1 MPVDERP
8 KRNGWRPKP
17 GDWVARRPR
26 QAEIRPAVVRM
37 PVARLSTR
45 NLASAST
52 VLYGFALLIGIGTVL
67 LALPFSSADGSFTDI
82 VDALF
87 TATSAVTVT
96 GLIVTD
102 TPVYWSGTGHAIILA
117 LILIGGTGWLALA
130 GFMLILLGQRLTLQ
144 QRLALR
150 NSLGAPHLGGVVRL
164 LRGIMLTFL
173 GLQVLGGIV
182 LSLRFRSAFDW
193 EWSQALWQ
201 GFFHAVSGF
210 NNAGFTI
217 MEGSRSLS
225 YFASDVIV
233 VGVMGLLIVLGGLS
247 FPVMAEVVRIRR
259 FARLALDA
267 KLVVT
272 LSLLLWVLG
281 AVVIFA
287 MEYDDPGTLG
297 PLSVGDKMLNA
308 VFQSITAR
316 AAGFSSVD
324 IGLLAP
330 STAFFIIGLM
340 FIGTASASV
349 GGGIRLNT
357 LGVLLAAVWSAF
369 HGREQVTCFGRELSA
384 EQIHRA
390 IAITAFA
397 FFFVFI
403 VAFILIFT
411 EDSRGQ
417 FIDFLF
423 EVVSA
428 IGTVGLSRG
437 VTPMLSIPGELLII
451 LSMLIGRLGP
461 LLLALMVSQRE
472 LHPPLYRYAR
482 ERVTIG

>member
-1 MPVDERP
+1 MPVNERP
-8 KRNGWRPKP
+8 KRNEWRPKP

-26 QAEIRPAVVRM
+26 QAEVRPAVVRM
-37 PVARLSTR
+37 PATRLATR
-45 NLASAST
+45 NLASPKT
-52 VLYGFALLIGIGTVL
+52 VLYGFALLIAIGTLLLVL
-67 LALPFSSADGSFTDI
+67 PYSSADGSYTDFA
-82 VDALF
+82 DALF

-102 TPVYWSGTGHAIILA
+102 TPVYWSTTGHAIILA
-117 LILIGGTGWLALA
+117 LILIGGTGWLTLA
-130 GFMLILLGQRLTLQ
+130 GFLLILLGQRLTLQ

-150 NSLGAPHLGGVVRL
+150 NSLGTPHLGGVVRL
-164 LRGIMLTFL
+164 LQRIMLTFL
-173 GLQVLGGIV
+173 GLQILGGIA
-182 LSLRFRSAFDW
+182 LSLRFRDTFEW
-193 EWSQALWQ
+193 GWSQALWQ
-201 GFFHAVSGF
+201 GFFHAISGF

-217 MEGSRSLS
+217 LDGSQSLS
-225 YFASDVIV
+225 YFASDIV
-233 VGVMGLLIVLGGLS
+233 VMGVMGLLIVLGGLS
-247 FPVMAEVVRIRR
+247 FPVMAEVVRVRR
-259 FARLALDA
+259 FARLNLDA
-267 KLVVT
+267 KLVMT

-281 AVVIFA
+281 AIVIFA

-297 PLSVGDKMLNA
+297 PLSVGDKVLNA

-357 LGVLLAAVWSAF
+357 LGVLLAAIWSSF

-384 EQIHRA
+384 EQVHRA
-390 IAITAFA
+390 IAVTAFA
-397 FFFVFI
+397 FFFVFF
-403 VAFILIFT
+403 VAFVLIFT
-411 EDSRGQ
+411 EESRGQ

-437 VTPMLSIPGELLII
+437 VTPTLSIPGEFLII

-461 LLLALMVSQRE
+461 LMLALMVSQQE
-472 LHPPLYRYAR
+472 LHPPSTVM
-482 ERVTIG
+482 RVSGLL

>member
-1 MPVDERP
+1 MPVNERP
-8 KRNGWRPKP
+8 KRSEWRPKP

-37 PVARLSTR
+37 PTARLSPP
-45 NLASAST
+45 NLASPKM
-52 VLYGFALLIGIGTVL
+52 VLYGFALLISIGTLLLVL
-67 LALPFSSADGSFTDI
+67 PYSSADGSYTDF

-102 TPVYWSGTGHAIILA
+102 TPVYWSTTGHAIILA
-117 LILIGGTGWLALA
+117 LILIGGTGWLTLA
-130 GFMLILLGQRLTLQ
+130 GFLLILLGQRLTLQ

-150 NSLGAPHLGGVVRL
+150 NSLGTPHLGGVVRL
-164 LRGIMLTFL
+164 LQRIMLTFL
-173 GLQVLGGIV
+173 GLQFLGGIA
-182 LSLRFRSAFDW
+182 LSLRFRDTFDW

-201 GFFHAVSGF
+201 GFFHAISGF

-217 MEGSRSLS
+217 LDGSQSLS
-225 YFASDVIV
+225 YFASDIV
-233 VGVMGLLIVLGGLS
+233 VMGVMGLLIVLGGLS
-247 FPVMAEVVRIRR
+247 FPVMAEVVRRRR
-259 FARLALDA
+259 FARLNLDA
-267 KLVVT
+267 KLVMT

-281 AVVIFA
+281 AIVIFA
-287 MEYDDPGTLG
+287 MEYNDPGTLG
-297 PLSVGDKMLNA
+297 PLSVGDKVLNA

-349 GGGIRLNT
+349 GGGIRRNT
-357 LGVLLAAVWSAF
+357 LGVLLAAIWSSF

-384 EQIHRA
+384 EQVHRA
-390 IAITAFA
+390 IAVTAFA
-397 FFFVFI
+397 FFFVFF
-403 VAFILIFT
+403 VAFVLIFT
-411 EDSRGQ
+411 EESRGQ

-437 VTPMLSIPGELLII
+437 VTSTLSIPGELLII

-461 LLLALMVSQRE
+461 LMLALMVSQQE

>member
-1 MPVDERP
+1 MPVNEKP
-8 KRNGWRPKP
+8 QRNQWRPKP

-26 QAEIRPAVVRM
+26 QAEVRPAVVRM
-37 PVARLSTR
+37 PAARLETR
-45 NLASAST
+45 NLASPRT
-52 VLYGFALLIGIGTVL
+52 LLYGFAFLIGVGTLL
-67 LALPFSSADGSFTDI
+67 LALPFSSADGTYTDA

-87 TATSAVTVT
+87 TATSAATVT

-102 TPVYWSGTGHAIILA
+102 TPMYWSTTGHAIILA
-117 LILIGGTGWLALA
+117 LVLIGGTGWLTLA

-150 NSLGAPHLGGVVRL
+150 NSLGTHHLGGVVGL
-164 LRGIMLTFL
+164 LRMIMLTFL
-173 GLQVLGGIV
+173 GLQIVGGIA
-182 LSLRFRSAFDW
+182 LGLHFRNTFDW
-193 EWSQALWQ
+193 EWGEAFWQ
-201 GFFHAVSGF
+201 GFFHAISAF

-217 MEGSRSLS
+217 LEGSESLS
-225 YFASDVIV
+225 YFASDIIV
-233 VGVMGLLIVLGGLS
+233 VCVMGLLIVLGGLS
-247 FPVMAEVVRIRR
+247 FPVMAEVIRIRR

-267 KLVVT
+267 KIVVA

-287 MEYDDPGTLG
+287 MEYNEPGTLG
-297 PLSVGDKMLNA
+297 PLSLGDKALNA
-308 VFQSITAR
+308 VFQSVTAR

-324 IGLLAP
+324 VGLLVP

-357 LGVLLAAVWSAF
+357 LGVLLAAVWSSF
-369 HGREQVTCFGRELSA
+369 QGREQVTCFGRELSA
-384 EQIHRA
+384 EQVHRA
-390 IAITAFA
+390 IAVTAFA
-397 FFFVFI
+397 FFFVFL

-411 EDSRGQ
+411 EDRRGQ

-423 EVVSA
+423 EAVSA

-437 VTPMLSIPGELLII
+437 VTPTLSIPGELLII

-461 LLLALMVSQRE
+461 LMLALMVSQRE